1 MGVEEQREP
10 KHVTA
15 ANKTVDFAVV
25 AVAVALLKLWL
36 THLLNSEMQSENAT
50 SAR

>member
-1 MGVEEQREP
+1 MGVDEQREP

-25 AVAVALLKLWL
+25 AVALLKLWL
-36 THLLNSEMQSENAT
+36 AHLLNSEMQSENAT

>member
-10 KHVTA
+10 KDVTA
-15 ANKTVDFAVV
+15 AYKTVDFAVV

-36 THLLNSEMQSENAT
+36 PHLLNSEMQSENAT